1 MKKYNILIVGLKC
14 YSGHIRE
21 FVVNLKK
28 KNPQAR
34 ITLVTF
40 SVRDEF
46 KNDILKS
53 VDQIIRIK
61 QYHGF
66 IKLPIIYSIMDLLY
80 LYWGFLKLHLF
91 HHFDIVDIHYPRAFL
106 KRIMP
111 MIRMMTKNIVIT
123 PWGSDVL
130 RVDDKKSIENLCNI
144 CSQAR
149 YITVARDSMIGKY
162 VIDKFKVN
170 PEKMVKLGWGGEF
183 FDFIQENSGKVT
195 AESAKERFGL
205 TGKFV
210 ISCGY
215 NMQYEQRQEE
225 IIDAIYSMK
234 DQLPNNLL
242 LLFPFTYGRC
252 AQHIKHKDEIIDK
265 CKSLGLDCTVIEE
278 YLDLADLLKLRMA
291 TDIFVHVQ
299 TTDAGSRCVM
309 EYVYCNKKVVHGAWI
324 KYAYLED
331 YKPSCYFPVDKM
343 ENLGSVIVKASQAKV
358 EELPQEVKTII
369 QERGWNHKMTLWN
382 NFFESLVS

>member
-28 KNPQAR
+28 KNPLAR

-40 SVRDEF
+40 SIRDEF
-46 KNDILKS
+46 KNDIMKS

-66 IKLPIIYSIMDLLY
+66 IKLPIVYSIMDLLY

-111 MIRMMTKNIVIT
+111 IIRMMTKNIVIT
-123 PWGSDVL
+123 PWGSDVM

-162 VIDKFKVN
+162 VIDKFKMN

-195 AESAKERFGL
+195 TESAKERFGL
-205 TGKFV
+205 TDKFV

-234 DQLPNNLL
+234 DQLPYNLL
-242 LLFPFTYGRC
+242 LLF
-252 AQHIKHKDEIIDK
+252 
-265 CKSLGLDCTVIEE
+265 
-278 YLDLADLLKLRMA
+278 
-291 TDIFVHVQ
+291 
-299 TTDAGSRCVM
+299 
-309 EYVYCNKKVVHGAWI
+309 
-324 KYAYLED
+324 
-331 YKPSCYFPVDKM
+331 
-343 ENLGSVIVKASQAKV
+343 
-358 EELPQEVKTII
+358 
-369 QERGWNHKMTLWN
+369 
-382 NFFESLVS
+382 